1 MYQNQSLEKLY
12 DPSKKPA
19 SLHIKRNVTAM
30 KKSIII
36 IAFLLIT
43 NAVFSQKKPYVIYN
57 AQGKKVSY
65 EKMLK
70 SLGKSDV
77 VLFGELHNNP
87 ISHWLQ
93 YEVTSDLNTN
103 KQLIL
108 GAEML
113 EAESQET
120 LNDYLNDKISSKDLD
135 SLVKLWPNYKTDYAP
150 LVNFAKEKQLPFV
163 ATNIPRRYANLV
175 YKKGFAALDTLS
187 NEEKGWM
194 APLPIAFDSELPT
207 YKAILTTMGDHGSP
221 ELVEAQ
227 AMKDATMAYFIL
239 KNYKKDLLFIHY
251 NGAYHSDSYEGIL
264 WYLKKERNDL
274 KYTTI
279 STVSQDEVSKLDK
292 ENLKKADFIIC
303 VDSNMTSTY

>member
-1 MYQNQSLEKLY
+1 
-12 DPSKKPA
+12 
-19 SLHIKRNVTAM
+19 M

-239 KNYKKDLLFIHY
+239 KNYKKDHLFIHY